1 MDSNLCRR
9 AVIID
14 RASVADLLTLTRVV
28 IAPVIAWLLAT
39 RHLDAAVI
47 ALGFAWLTDL
57 LDGRF
62 ARTAPR
68 STRLRDWD
76 FRADAWLASW
86 LVVGLGGGG
95 YISWWI
101 VAPTAIPA
109 FAGLLLLGNP
119 APVMVGHLVL
129 SVIFLWTVTR
139 AGGRLWWLPG
149 AYVLI
154 LLVLG
159 WKRFFRVVLP
169 ALWSGLTALHP
180 KAWGRRRSM
189 ALDDWVD

>member
-1 MDSNLCRR
+1 MDSNLGRR
-9 AVIID
+9 AANID
-14 RASVADLLTLTRVV
+14 HASVADLLTLSRLA

-62 ARTAPR
+62 ARMAPR

-86 LVVGLGGGG
+86 LVVGMGAGG
-95 YISWWI
+95 YVSWWL
-101 VAPTAIPA
+101 VAPTAVPV

-129 SVIFLWTVTR
+129 SLIFLWTVMR
-139 AGGRLWWLPG
+139 AGGRLWWLP
-149 AYVLI
+149 AVCVLI

-159 WKRFFRVVLP
+159 WRRFFRVVLP
-169 ALWSGLTALHP
+169 ALWRGLTALHP
-180 KAWGRRRSM
+180 RARTKRSGM